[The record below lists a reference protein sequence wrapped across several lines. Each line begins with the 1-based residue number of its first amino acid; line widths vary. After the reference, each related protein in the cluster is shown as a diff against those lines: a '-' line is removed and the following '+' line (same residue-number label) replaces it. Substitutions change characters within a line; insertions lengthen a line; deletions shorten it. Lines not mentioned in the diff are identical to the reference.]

1 MIHARIDGTVVS
13 SHAHP
18 SMTGRRVAI
27 CQPVDE
33 AGADEGEPVLAI
45 DPLQAGLH
53 QRVMITSDGESAR
66 DWVHDAHSPLRYF
79 VIGILDE
86 TS

>member
-13 SHAHP
+13 SHCHP
-18 SMTGRRVAI
+18 SMNGWRVAI

-33 AGADEGEPVLAI
+33 AGGEQGDPVLAI
-45 DPLQAGLH
+45 DPLMAGVH
-53 QRVMITSDGESAR
+53 QRVMITSDGESVR
-66 DWVHDAHSPLRYF
+66 DWVHDKHSPMRYF
-79 VIGILDE
+79 VIGVLDE